1 MAAPPTRDGPRVNEE
16 IRIPQVRL
24 IDQDG
29 EMQGVLTVREAMQ
42 RAFAVGLDL
51 VEISPNADPPVC
63 KILDFG
69 KFKYEQQKK
78 RNEAK
83 KKQKVIEIKEIKV
96 RPNIDEND
104 YQVKMRAMKSF
115 IEEGDKVKV
124 TLRFRGRE
132 MAHQDIGVRV
142 LERIRAEMDTDVQG
156 GANAADGKPPD
167 GDGAV
172 AEVAAGR
179 RVHPR
184 RGSAIRSS
192 HWTPGHIS
200 AAHLANKSQR
210 PPHWSSQSDISSSGD
225 PRQKQSFQV
234 RWQRNSSW
242 DHSACEWFDT
252 TPIDGEITS
261 AR

>member
-1 MAAPPTRDGPRVNEE
+1 MTAPPNREGPRVNEE

-29 EMQGVLTVREAMQ
+29 EMQGVMTAREAMM
-42 RAFAVGLDL
+42 RAIQVGLDL

-78 RNEAK
+78 KNEAK

-115 IEEGDKVKV
+115 IDEGDKVKV

-142 LERIRAEMDTDVQG
+142 LERIRSEMDTTSKVEQM
-156 GANAADGKPPD
+156 
-167 GDGAV
+167 
-172 AEVAAGR
+172 
-179 RVHPR
+179 PR
-184 RGSAIRSS
+184 MENRQMVMVLS
-192 HWTPGHIS
+192 
-200 AAHLANKSQR
+200 
-210 PPHWSSQSDISSSGD
+210 
-225 PRQKQSFQV
+225 PR
-234 RWQRNSSW
+234 
-242 DHSACEWFDT
+242 
-252 TPIDGEITS
+252 
-261 AR
+261 

>member
-78 RNEAK
+78 KNEAK
-83 KKQKVIEIKEIKV
+83 KKQKVIEIKEVKV

-142 LERIRAEMDTDVQG
+142 LERIRAEMDTTSKVEQM
-156 GANAADGKPPD
+156 
-167 GDGAV
+167 
-172 AEVAAGR
+172 
-179 RVHPR
+179 PR
-184 RGSAIRSS
+184 MENRQMVMVLS
-192 HWTPGHIS
+192 
-200 AAHLANKSQR
+200 
-210 PPHWSSQSDISSSGD
+210 
-225 PRQKQSFQV
+225 PR
-234 RWQRNSSW
+234 
-242 DHSACEWFDT
+242 
-252 TPIDGEITS
+252 
-261 AR
+261 